1 MKSLTSILPLAG
13 SIVLTCFFA
22 GSRTCGAADARKG
35 VEFYLLED
43 GSADY
48 ETARKQPLAELKLRA
63 EPWIA
68 ADNIERYDWQGHY
81 VYLKKPVAVPVA
93 APADKGAADKGAKG
107 VGMAGLAGL
116 AGKSFVVTAD
126 GQRCY
131 RGEFTSPLASSA
143 PKGNLAMV
151 TAMGREIERFEIYM
165 SGLLEK
171 GEERKDLRDHP
182 KIKEVLKRD
191 GLLHAGLECSLDG
204 VTAER
209 NERALTI
216 VYTYTLRNRDEDGLY
231 VLDPQKCPPNA
242 FFTYGNAIVA
252 QNLAKPEYFR
262 WTDSIDRA
270 DDKVAKKELSWY
282 TLLKKGETMTRTVT
296 MNVTLRAAPEG
307 GNYKFY
313 MNFIGHEPV
322 ENTRLWMNA
331 NDNSFTH
338 LLFNKPDGRIW
349 LGQISAELAQAVK

>member
-1 MKSLTSILPLAG
+1 MRALKTILSFAATAALTL
-13 SIVLTCFFA
+13 SIVEC
-22 GSRTCGAADARKG
+22 RPCKAAETGKG

-48 ETARKQPLAELKLRA
+48 EAARKMPLADLKLQA

-81 VYLKKPVAVPVA
+81 VYLKKPVAVPTA
-93 APADKGAADKGAKG
+93 APADKGAKG
-107 VGMAGLAGL
+107 VGMAGLAHL

-131 RGEFTSPLASSA
+131 RGEFTSLLASSE
-143 PKGNLAMV
+143 PRGNLAMV
-151 TAMGREIERFEIYM
+151 TVTGREIERFEIYM

-182 KIKEVLKRD
+182 KLKEVLKRD

-252 QNLAKPEYFR
+252 QNLKNKEYIR
-262 WTDSIDRA
+262 WTDSIDRQN
-270 DDKVAKKELSWY
+270 DKVAKKELSWY
-282 TLLKKGETMTRTVT
+282 TLLKKGESMTRTVT

-307 GNYKFY
+307 GQYKFY
-313 MNFIGHEPV
+313 MNFIGYEPFDNV
-322 ENTRLWMNA
+322 RLWMNA
-331 NDNSFTH
+331 NDNSLTH
-338 LLFNKPDGRIW
+338 LFFNKPDGRIW